1 MDSTPSHIFL
11 RVYTNLSTS
20 ESLFFFQRDGR
31 QSSCQGRSED
41 GTDADTNH
49 NPKDGEE
56 STQD

>member
-1 MDSTPSHIFL
+1 MHVACSTLNKACI
-11 RVYTNLSTS
+11 TNLSTS